1 MIAGATAVLTVAGVM
16 MGNGTPGT
24 TVQRAAGIQEMAV
37 MALDGAVDGAVVAGA
52 SAMIV
57 IAGAMMVNET
67 PGTTVQRA
75 AGVQEIAMRALDGA
89 VDRAVVAGATTMRAV
104 AAPKTVNGTP
114 GNTVQRATGAQ
125 SSRDGR
131 GRSRGQAVI
140 AGGTAVIAKAA
151 AVMAIAVANS
161 HVTRDKSQAFHGRDC
176 DVHEGGR
183 EHYRLSTECC
193 EPLMEP

>member
-1 MIAGATAVLTVAGVM
+1 

-89 VDRAVVAGATTMRAV
+89 VDRAVVAGATTMRAE
-104 AAPKTVNGTP
+104 PWT
-114 GNTVQRATGAQ
+114 
-125 SSRDGR
+125 SRDCR
-131 GRSRGQAVI
+131 R
-140 AGGTAVIAKAA
+140 
-151 AVMAIAVANS
+151 NS
-161 HVTRDKSQAFHGRDC
+161 GDSQGSSC
-176 DVHEGGR
+176 NGYSG
-183 EHYRLSTECC
+183 SQ
-193 EPLMEP
+193 